1 MLGQFCAAKIEY
13 HRLGIMRSNRNLLD
27 LWLVKGGQ
35 YKIKGPQLV
44 RAALLLITWQ
54 GISHGMSRGREKGTE
69 REKGGGRVV

>member
-1 MLGQFCAAKIEY
+1 MAL
-13 HRLGIMRSNRNLLD
+13 
-27 LWLVKGGQ
+27 KGGQ